1 MTRLGVKDEEDGPP
15 VVHTGAALI
24 AGAKTP
30 RRKFPVG
37 LLSTP
42 VIVLGLCYLTY
53 RYVTRGAL
61 QSLESNSLRP
71 EQLLRYTGEHLRVS
85 LISTLIVLVTAIPL
99 GVLLTRRGGRRLAV
113 VAGTA
118 ANIGQAATAFGIMVL
133 LLVGFD
139 MPGITAAILGMAV
152 YSFLPVLSGTVTG
165 IQQVDPNIIKSASAM
180 GMSNWQVLRRVE
192 LPLSVPV
199 LLAGVRT
206 ALVLN
211 VATTTVASLVGAGG
225 LGLLIVTGF
234 TAGRDSLI
242 LMGGVATAGI
252 AILADW
258 FGAVAERVL
267 RPKGL
272 RSPQTQTPKGVR

>member
-1 MTRLGVKDEEDGPP
+1 MEEGTPP
-15 VVHTGAALI
+15 AQARAALI
-24 AGAKTP
+24 VTLARAARQVPLGLYVTP
-30 RRKFPVG
+30 A
-37 LLSTP
+37 
-42 VIVLGLCYLTY
+42 IVLGICYLTY
-53 RYVTRGAL
+53 VYVTRGELQAL
-61 QSLESNSLRP
+61 ERSSLSGG
-71 EQLLRYTGEHLRVS
+71 QLLRLTAEHLWVS
-85 LISTLIVLVTAIPL
+85 LTSTLIVLATAIPL
-99 GVLLTRRGGRRLAV
+99 GVLLTTRRGGRTIAAA
-113 VAGTA
+113 AGTA
-118 ANIGQAATAFGIMVL
+118 ANIGQAATAFGVMVMFII
-133 LLVGFD
+133 VFN
-139 MPGITAAILGMAV
+139 MPGVTAAILGMAV

-165 IQQVDPNIIKSASAM
+165 IQQVDPNVLKSASAM
-180 GMSNWQVLRRVE
+180 GMSRWQVLRRVE

-211 VATTTVASLVGAGG
+211 VATTTVAALVGAGG

-242 LMGGVATAGI
+242 IMGGVLTAGI

-272 RSPQTQTPKGVR
+272 RSAQAPTTQKDVR

>member
-1 MTRLGVKDEEDGPP
+1 VTGVEVEQVASRQVQMGATTTMTPARGSRHVPFGLFV
-15 VVHTGAALI
+15 
-24 AGAKTP
+24 TP
-30 RRKFPVG
+30 
-37 LLSTP
+37 L
-42 VIVLGLCYLTY
+42 IVLGLCYVTY
-53 RYVTRGAL
+53 RYVTHGQL
-61 QSLESNSLRP
+61 QALESNSLRP
-71 EQLLRYTGEHLRVS
+71 EQLLRYTVEHLRVS
-85 LISTLIVLVTAIPL
+85 LISTLIVLLTAIPL
-99 GVLLTRRGGRRLAV
+99 GVLVTRRGGRTFSLI
-113 VAGTA
+113 AGTA
-118 ANIGQAATAFGIMVL
+118 ANIGQAATAFGLMVL
-133 LLVGFD
+133 FLVGFN
-139 MPGITAAILGMAV
+139 MSGLTAAILGMAV

-165 IQQVDPNIIKSASAM
+165 IQQVDANVKKSASAM
-180 GMSNWQVLRRVE
+180 GMSAWQVLRRVE

-211 VATTTVASLVGAGG
+211 VATTTVAALVGAGG

-258 FGAVAERVL
+258 AGAVAERVL

-272 RSPQTQTPKGVR
+272 RSPQAQNPKGVR